1 MDKEVPNGKETD
13 LAEEMRELRAHIV
26 RINSPKRR
34 FLLGVI
40 AGVGTALGA
49 TIVAAPL
56 IVALSNALTRVGLL
70 E

>member
-13 LAEEMRELRAHIV
+13 LAEEMRELRAHIE